1 MFYDPHIQSDL
12 ILVSWSTFMI
22 FLIDFFMCVT
32 DLKAEWKY

>member
-1 MFYDPHIQSDL
+1 MFYDPHFQSDP

-22 FLIDFFMCVT
+22 FLIDFLCVT